1 MNMMNMIKQL
11 VAVSLFVGVSPSAW
25 GQKSLKMEAGG
36 IQIVGR
42 QENEEFNS
50 VRPFNQQLG
59 TKVAIIVRGG
69 RLDCYQHGRFE
80 AQRFP

>member
-1 MNMMNMIKQL
+1 MARTLKMLLLECVMNTIKQL
-11 VAVSLFVGVSPSAW
+11 VAVSWFAGVGLSAW
-25 GQKSLKMEAGG
+25 GQDSLKMEAGG

-59 TKVAIIVRGG
+59 TKVAIIVRGK
-69 RLDCYQHGRFE
+69 
-80 AQRFP
+80 A